1 MVQWMQWYGHE
12 CWWGIMLADGLH
24 SCRRYP
30 SLSHYSTIILI
41 VIIIIKLLA
50 FLPNSSL
57 VLPDITVQIIP
68 FVALFLIHLPQ

>member
-1 MVQWMQWYGHE
+1 MVMSE

-30 SLSHYSTIILI
+30 PSLSHYSTIIII
-41 VIIIIKLLA
+41 VIIIIELLP

-57 VLPDITVQIIP
+57 MRPDTTVQIIP
-68 FVALFLIHLPQ
+68 FVMLSLVHLNDCQF